1 MSKPVKSRNTRE
13 HILLVAMKLFSDQG
27 IRATGVDNIVKSAN
41 THKMS
46 LYKYFPSKEAL
57 IVACLDKHDVEFWT
71 WFVQQIECKA
81 QTPKDKLLAIF
92 DVHAGWLVS
101 PDFQGC
107 PLIKA
112 SVEFP
117 DQNHAAHQVSAAFY
131 RKFRSYITDLAGQ
144 AGARFPERLAGQLC
158 VLFEGAIVSEQLQR
172 HSGAADDA
180 KLAAVLLIKNSIE

>member
-1 MSKPVKSRNTRE
+1 MTMSTKPSNVRTR
-13 HILLVAMKLFSDQG
+13 ILLAAKELFSTQG
-27 IRATGVDNIVKSAN
+27 IRATGVDSIVKSAN
-41 THKMS
+41 TNKMS
-46 LYKYFPSKEAL
+46 LYKHFSSKEAL
-57 IVACLDKHDVEFWT
+57 IVTYLQTSDVEFWS
-71 WFVQQIECKA
+71 WFVEQIERKA

-117 DQNHAAHQVSAAFY
+117 DQSHAVHQVSAAFY

-172 HSGAADDA
+172 HSGGADDA
-180 KLAAVLLIKNSIE
+180 KLAAVLLIKNSLE

>member
-1 MSKPVKSRNTRE
+1 MSIKTANARE
-13 HILLVAMKLFSDQG
+13 RILLAAKELFSTQG
-27 IRATGVDNIVKSAN
+27 IRATGVDSIVKSAN
-41 THKMS
+41 INKMS
-46 LYKYFPSKEAL
+46 LYKHFSSKEAL
-57 IVACLDKHDVEFWT
+57 IVAYLQTSDVEFWS
-71 WFVQQIECKA
+71 WFVEQIERKA

-92 DVHAGWLVS
+92 DVHAEWLVS
-101 PDFQGC
+101 PNFQGC

-117 DQNHAAHQVSAAFY
+117 DQSHAVHQVSAAFY

-180 KLAAVLLIKNSIE
+180 KLASVLLIENSIE